1 MATLQEKKQI
11 EKRNRAL
18 KKAECSRTRNRDR
31 LAKTYW
37 HEDHFSATVEAHHA
51 QQRQKEEDKL
61 EFRREMLELSKKF
74 DAHIART
81 FDRTFLFFRKKIIN
95 KI

>member
-18 KKAECSRTRNRDR
+18 KKADCSRARNRDR
-31 LAKTYW
+31 LAKTFW

-51 QQRQKEEDKL
+51 QQIQMEIDEL
-61 EFRREMLELSKKF
+61 EFRREMLEFLKKY
-74 DAHIART
+74 DAYLAIIL
-81 FDRTFLFFRKKIIN
+81 DQSFFFVF
-95 KI
+95 